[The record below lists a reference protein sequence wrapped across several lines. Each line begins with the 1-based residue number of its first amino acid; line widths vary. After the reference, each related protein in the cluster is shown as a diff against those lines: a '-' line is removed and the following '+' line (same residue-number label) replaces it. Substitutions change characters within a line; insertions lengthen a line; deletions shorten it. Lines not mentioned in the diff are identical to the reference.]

1 LPGIDLQWQSRAAS
15 ASPDAI
21 AGCAFG
27 DPAWGRDSPW
37 SLYTGDDMT
46 KSRLFTGAGATLW
59 LALGSTTVLA
69 GDAQLDQVIET
80 NARIAHAVY
89 EDALLAARE
98 LQATV
103 DELVAK
109 PSEASLIR
117 ARAAWLTAREP
128 YGQSEVYRFTA
139 GPIDAVKDDGTMGE
153 DGDGPE
159 GRINAWPLGEALI
172 DYTVE
177 IVDGDEGPESQ
188 ETVARVHGNIIA
200 DPSIEISKTSLAKM
214 NELGGDERNVTT
226 GYHAIEFLL
235 WGQDLNLD
243 GKGMGRRDASAG
255 TRPHTD
261 YVTGQGCTHGNCDRR
276 GRYLQAVTG
285 LLVDDLERIVAA
297 WDPNKGAYYKT
308 YVAGGKDSLRKI
320 LEGMGRLSYGELA
333 GERILIALVANSQE
347 DEHSCFS
354 DNTHRDILLD
364 FKGIQ
369 NVYEGVYVRL
379 DGTVID
385 GPGVRD
391 YLAKTDPKLAE
402 RLGESLARTM
412 SSINTLVGLA
422 EANVPFDVQIQDR
435 AFRPD
440 VKQVVVNLRN
450 QAYDIEAAM
459 KALGVSGDLRQ
470 DTEQNLEGLT

>member
-1 LPGIDLQWQSRAAS
+1 MNSLRMIIGALATSWLTTGGNAAL
-15 ASPDAI
+15 ADDA
-21 AGCAFG
+21 
-27 DPAWGRDSPW
+27 
-37 SLYTGDDMT
+37 L
-46 KSRLFTGAGATLW
+46 
-59 LALGSTTVLA
+59 
-69 GDAQLDQVIET
+69 LDQVVET

-89 EDALLAARE
+89 ADALLAARD
-98 LQATV
+98 LQVAV
-103 DELVAK
+103 DELLAK
-109 PSEASLIR
+109 PSETSLHR

-128 YGQSEVYRFTA
+128 YGQSEVFRFTA
-139 GPIDAVKDDGTMGE
+139 GPIDAVRDDGTMGA

-188 ETVARVHGNIIA
+188 ETVASVRGNIIA
-200 DPSIEISKTSLAKM
+200 DPSIEISKKSLTAM

-243 GKGMGRRDASAG
+243 GKGMGPRDASAG

-261 YVTGQGCTHGNCDRR
+261 YVKGEGCTHGNCDRR
-276 GRYLQAVTG
+276 GQYLRAVTG

-297 WDPNKGAYYKT
+297 WEPEQGAYYKT
-308 YVAGGKDSLRKI
+308 YAVGGKDSLRKI

-347 DEHSCFS
+347 DEQSCFS
-354 DNTHRDILLD
+354 DNTDRDILLD

-379 DGTVID
+379 DGTVTS
-385 GPGVRD
+385 GPGVRQ
-391 YLAKTDPKLAE
+391 YLAKADAQLAQ
-402 RLGESLARTM
+402 RLGESLAKTM
-412 SSINTLVGLA
+412 LSINRLVSLA
-422 EANVPFDVQIQDR
+422 EADVPYDVQIQDR
-435 AFRPD
+435 AYRGD

-459 KALGVSGDLRQ
+459 KALGVSADLRQ
-470 DTEQNLEGLT
+470 DTEQKLDGLS